1 MISRLRAR
9 VIAKSTD
16 HLIAD
21 VGGIGFKVRVPSPL
35 LDTITSL
42 GNEVNLFTHLRLAE
56 NGREIEATLFGFG
69 TPDELTLF
77 ELLLSVT
84 GIGPKV
90 ALGVLSAAPVD
101 AIRAAIMQGNAQ
113 ALTEYPGIGRKTA
126 ERMVVELKN
135 KVKSAGDG
143 EALVV
148 SATDA
153 EALAALATLGYSVME
168 AQRAL
173 AASSGGSGAVEDRI
187 LSALRYLGGP

>member
-9 VIAKSTD
+9 VIAKGSD

-35 LDTITSL
+35 LDSITSL

-101 AIRAAIMQGNAQ
+101 AIRDAIMQGNAQ

-143 EALVV
+143 EALTV

-153 EALAALATLGYSVME
+153 EALAALTTLGYSVME